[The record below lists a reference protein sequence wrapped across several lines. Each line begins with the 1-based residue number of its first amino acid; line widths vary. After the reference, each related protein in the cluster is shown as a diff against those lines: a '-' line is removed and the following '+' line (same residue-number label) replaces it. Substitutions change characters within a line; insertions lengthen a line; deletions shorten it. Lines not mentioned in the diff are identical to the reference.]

1 MLFICSGEFI
11 ISLIPEGDLIK
22 MHVAFTSL
30 FIKQLCDTFD
40 AIDWLFPK
48 ISFRARLL

>member
-22 MHVAFTSL
+22 MHEHIYF
-30 FIKQLCDTFD
+30 
-40 AIDWLFPK
+40 
-48 ISFRARLL
+48 SFY